1 MILRS
6 TVGYRVSPVA
16 LTGVVADDRAM
27 TTVLI
32 IDDHAAFRVQARAL
46 LVAEGFSVIGEAV
59 DGASGLEAARTLR
72 PDLVLLDIGLPDVE
86 GFEVA
91 RELAVTGP
99 PPFVV
104 LTSSRE
110 ASEYGPRL
118 KTSRVLGFIA
128 KDELSGAAIWA
139 MVRRA

>member
-1 MILRS
+1 
-6 TVGYRVSPVA
+6 
-16 LTGVVADDRAM
+16 M

-32 IDDHAAFRVQARAL
+32 IDDNTGFRVQAHAL
-46 LVAEGFSVIGEAV
+46 LVADGFTVIGEAV
-59 DGASGLEAARTLR
+59 DGTSGLEAARTLR

-91 RELAVTGP
+91 EELAATGP

-118 KTSRVLGFIA
+118 TSSRVLGFIP
-128 KDELSGAAIWA
+128 KDELSGAAI
-139 MVRRA
+139 RALVPPA